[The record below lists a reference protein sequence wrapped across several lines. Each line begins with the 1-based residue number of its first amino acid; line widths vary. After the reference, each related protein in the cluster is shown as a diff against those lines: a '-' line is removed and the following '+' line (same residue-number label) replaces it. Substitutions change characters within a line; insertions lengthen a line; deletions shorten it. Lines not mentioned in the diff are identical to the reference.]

1 MIALLKL
8 DPFDYRAPGS
18 FAQGDRSWEDF
29 LAFDCGSKMLPLQKI
44 TTIFRL
50 LYGFRLR
57 ENNLV

>member
-1 MIALLKL
+1 MIALQRL
-8 DPFDYRAPGS
+8 DPFDYDDRAVS
-18 FAQGDRSWEDF
+18 AQGDCSWEDF